1 MNGRYLFLVLMMIVL
16 DMSCSKKV
24 EDCLNA
30 PLDTYSLEELYECE
44 NTKRQMDINLS
55 ESFTIIKTQSRFSE
69 TVSGTCKP
77 EIDFEKY
84 DLIIGKKGLTSGNVS
99 IDYDFRTDCENDR
112 LLLKVTF
119 NQNITTEA
127 PNLTYHVLVDKLNEN
142 ENVEVIVEVIN

>member
-55 ESFTIIKTQSRFSE
+55 ESFTIITTQSRFSE
-69 TVSGTCKP
+69 MVTGTCKP

>member
-1 MNGRYLFLVLMMIVL
+1 
-16 DMSCSKKV
+16 MSCSKKV
-24 EDCLNA
+24 EDCMNA

-55 ESFTIIKTQSRFSE
+55 ESFTIITTQSRFSE
-69 TVSGTCKP
+69 MVTGTCKP

-112 LLLKVTF
+112 LLLTITF